1 MKIES
6 RIGKVLNNN
15 DKIYQFI
22 SNFNN
27 FKNFIPGDKVSDF
40 ESTEDTCSF
49 SVPGIGKAGL
59 RIIEKEPN
67 KLIKITNNETT
78 PMNFNLWIQLKQ
90 VAENDT
96 RIKVTVKPEVNM
108 MMQAVVKKPL
118 KEFVDKL
125 VDQIETF
132 PFETV

>member
-6 RIGKVLNNN
+6 RIGKILNN
-15 DKIYQFI
+15 DEKIYRFI

-27 FKNFIPGDKVSDF
+27 FKNFIPADKVSDF
-40 ESTEDTCSF
+40 ESTEETCSF
-49 SVPGIGKAGL
+49 AVSGIGKAGL
-59 RIIEKEPN
+59 KIIEKEPN
-67 KLIKITNNETT
+67 KLIKIANDETT
-78 PMNFNLWIQLKQ
+78 PMSFFLWIQLKQ

-96 RIKVTVKPEVNM
+96 RIKITIQPEVNM
-108 MMQAVVKKPL
+108 MMKAVVKKPL

-132 PFETV
+132 PFNNV

>member
-6 RIGKVLNNN
+6 RIGKVVNN
-15 DKIYQFI
+15 DDKVYQFI

-27 FKNFIPGDKVSDF
+27 FKNFIPADKVSDF
-40 ESTEDTCSF
+40 ESTEDTCNF

-59 RIIEKEPN
+59 RIIEKDPN
-67 KLIKITNNETT
+67 KLIKITNDETT
-78 PMNFNLWIQLKQ
+78 PLQFNLWIQLKQ
-90 VAENDT
+90 VAEKDT
-96 RIKVTVKPEVNM
+96 RVKVTIKPEVNM

-125 VDQIETF
+125 IDQIETF
-132 PFETV
+132 PFDNV